1 MEEIN
6 KILDELALLE
16 LSDTDRQ
23 AYAEQDEA
31 LKPVFL
37 KMFRDRLEKKMRAE
51 SLKRV
56 LARRY
61 DSYFSTLIEDDNIG
75 EITPTLTQMKNI
87 EKEKEAKNG
96 EHVFITISPVENTN
110 VNDFL
115 KKLYDIT
122 KLSYYTKHLFVIEQ
136 RGENEEELG
145 KGMHAHI
152 LAHKGKYK
160 LSHCKRDAE
169 RVMQKKP
176 SIECNVNCQY
186 RQGNGIKNTQT
197 YMIGQ
202 KDDPNKWLKQQH
214 DKIFREKQQIRHY
227 YGELYDC

>member
-1 MEEIN
+1 MNEIN

-16 LSDTDRQ
+16 LTETDRQ
-23 AYAEQDEA
+23 AYNEQSEE
-31 LKPVFL
+31 LKPLFL
-37 KMFRDRLEKKMRAE
+37 KMFRDRLETRMRAE

-61 DSYFSTLIEDDNIG
+61 DSYFSQIIEDENCG
-75 EITPTLTQMKNI
+75 EITKTLTELKSL

-96 EHVFITISPVENTN
+96 EHVFLTIAPVENTN
-110 VNDFL
+110 LDDFI

-122 KLSYYTKHLFVIEQ
+122 KLSYYTKYLFVIEQ
-136 RGENEEELG
+136 RGENEDEIG

-176 SIECNVNCQY
+176 PIECNVNAQY
-186 RQGNGIKNTQT
+186 RKGIGILNTQT

-202 KDDPNKWLKQQH
+202 KDDPKKWIKQQH
-214 DKIFREKQQIRHY
+214 DVLFREKNSLKTY
-227 YGELYDC
+227 YGSLFD

>member
-1 MEEIN
+1 MNEIN
-6 KILDELALLE
+6 EILNELALLE
-16 LSDTDRQ
+16 LSESDRQ
-23 AYAEQDEA
+23 AYNEQEEA
-31 LKPVFL
+31 FKPMFL
-37 KMFRDRLEKKMRAE
+37 SMFRDKLEKKMRAE

-61 DSYFSTLIEDDNIG
+61 DNYFSQIIEDANSG
-75 EITPTLTQMKNI
+75 EITKTLTELKSL

-96 EHVFITISPVENTN
+96 EYVFITIAPVENTN
-110 VNDFL
+110 LDNFI

-122 KLSYYTKHLFVIEQ
+122 KLSYYTKYLFVIEQ

-176 SIECNVNCQY
+176 SIESNINCQY
-186 RQGNGIKNTQT
+186 RTGQGIKNTQT
-197 YMIGQ
+197 YMVGK
-202 KDDPNKWLKQQH
+202 KDDPAKWLKQQH
-214 DKIFREKQQIRHY
+214 DVIFREKKDLKPY
-227 YGELYDC
+227 YGCLFD